1 MKIQKKTEVKSEIPQ
16 ASLPDIIFLLLIFF
30 MVTTV
35 IKKFQG
41 LPIKLP
47 EAEKIEKIESQ
58 RHVAY
63 IWISRDGR
71 VSIDDQLVQTAEV
84 TTIMYERR
92 VADPQVVVSLK
103 IDREAEMGLVTEV
116 QEGLRKADALR
127 VNYSTLLKA
136 T

>member
-1 MKIQKKTEVKSEIPQ
+1 MKIEKKTEVKSEIPQ

-41 LPIKLP
+41 LPLKLP

-63 IWISRDGR
+63 IWIAKDGR
-71 VSIDDQLVQTAEV
+71 ISIDDQLVQSPEV
-84 TTIMYERR
+84 ANIMYERR
-92 VADPQVVVSLK
+92 IADPQVVVSLK

-116 QEGLRKADALR
+116 QEGLRKADALK
-127 VNYSTLLKA
+127 VNYSTTLKA